1 MLFCDASRLANGQK
15 FKPIIVVFN
24 QHLVSS
30 IMGFCCVN
38 LIDLQVIGGVYSRF
52 KLYTIRE
59 EGLFLEIADVISGVL
74 LAVFNACICSH

>member
-1 MLFCDASRLANGQK
+1 MLFCDASRFANGQK

-38 LIDLQVIGGVYSRF
+38 LINLQVIDGVYRRF

-59 EGLFLEIADVISGVL
+59 KGLFLEIAGVMSGT
-74 LAVFNACICSH
+74 FTRRF